1 MVMGCYLTTAFAV
14 AGMSAWMILRQRQE
28 PAEKV
33 RGARRSLSMAL
44 WFAAVFV
51 PVQIVIGDL
60 HGLGV
65 LAYQPTKLAAME
77 GNWER
82 MSNMPLRLFAIPDEV
97 NETNHYEIAIPKI
110 GSWILTHAYDG
121 VVPGLKDVPRDQR
134 PPVWPVFFS
143 FRIMVGIGF
152 LMLGL
157 ALWSLY
163 LRWKG
168 TLFTNIWFLRAAMLM
183 TPSGFGAVLFGWFT
197 AEIGRQPYVVYGYL
211 RTADAV
217 SPVTAGAVTT
227 SLVTFFVGLHDRV
240 RLRELL
246 SREAPAQRARAPRGG
261 PAGRRFRQPRQAA
274 QAPALDTGREPRR
287 IARAPP
293 AARGIGGDAMTE
305 LSHSLTALLHAFA
318 PGLEGPA
325 LWLPLIWA
333 GLLAIAV
340 AMYVVVDGFD
350 LGVGIMFT
358 SARSENWRD
367 RMMLSVAPIWDGNET
382 WLILGGGGLF
392 AVFGMAYWVLLPAL
406 YIPLLVML
414 IALDLPRC
422 RLRVPLQGRYRPS
435 ASGTTPS
442 ITDPSSPPSRRAWCS
457 GPSCRASRC
466 RTGQFAGGT
475 FDWFSPFSLMTGVGL
490 VCGYGCSAPPGA

>member
-14 AGMSAWMILRQRQE
+14 GGMSAWMILRQRQE

-33 RGARRSLSMAL
+33 RGARRSLSMAM
-44 WFAAVFV
+44 WFAAIVV
-51 PVQIVIGDL
+51 PMQIVMGDL

-65 LAYQPTKLAAME
+65 LKYQPTKLAAME
-77 GNWER
+77 GNWDR

-227 SLVTFFVGLHDRV
+227 SLVTFFVVYMIVFGFGSYYLAKLLRKGPEPIEEAV
-240 RLRELL
+240 RGSDFGATDKRPKRPL
-246 SREAPAQRARAPRGG
+246 SVPDEHLD
-261 PAGRRFRQPRQAA
+261 GRRPQPA
-274 QAPALDTGREPRR
+274 E
-287 IARAPP
+287 
-293 AARGIGGDAMTE
+293 
-305 LSHSLTALLHAFA
+305 
-318 PGLEGPA
+318 
-325 LWLPLIWA
+325 
-333 GLLAIAV
+333 
-340 AMYVVVDGFD
+340 
-350 LGVGIMFT
+350 
-358 SARSENWRD
+358 
-367 RMMLSVAPIWDGNET
+367 
-382 WLILGGGGLF
+382 
-392 AVFGMAYWVLLPAL
+392 
-406 YIPLLVML
+406 
-414 IALDLPRC
+414 
-422 RLRVPLQGRYRPS
+422 
-435 ASGTTPS
+435 
-442 ITDPSSPPSRRAWCS
+442 
-457 GPSCRASRC
+457 
-466 RTGQFAGGT
+466 
-475 FDWFSPFSLMTGVGL
+475 
-490 VCGYGCSAPPGA
+490 